1 MIFYILK
8 NYEILSRTFHDTG
21 PRSVKRRHQNN
32 WNMELKF
39 FSYLQTGPNFVMT
52 HERKLEVIYNYMM
65 LLLIAYFHTVNA
77 TWIEAIHGVV
87 SDSKIF

>member
-1 MIFYILK
+1 
-8 NYEILSRTFHDTG
+8 
-21 PRSVKRRHQNN
+21 
-32 WNMELKF
+32 MELKF
-39 FSYLQTGPNFVMT
+39 FSYLQTAVMT

-65 LLLIAYFHTVNA
+65 LLLKAYFHTVNA

>member
-1 MIFYILK
+1 
-8 NYEILSRTFHDTG
+8 
-21 PRSVKRRHQNN
+21 
-32 WNMELKF
+32 
-39 FSYLQTGPNFVMT
+39 MT